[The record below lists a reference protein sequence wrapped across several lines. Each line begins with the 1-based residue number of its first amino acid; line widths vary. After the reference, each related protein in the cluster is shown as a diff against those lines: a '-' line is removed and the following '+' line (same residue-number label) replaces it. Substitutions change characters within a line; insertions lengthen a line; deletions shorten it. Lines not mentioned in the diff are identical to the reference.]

1 MAPVTVQAQDGFGK
15 LRTDW
20 PVTIAYNNATIAS
33 GNGVVTLYLPL
44 SEYAG
49 QYTVTVATTVKSQ
62 TGATVVNTT
71 SLSVSGPTTY
81 VVSVPS
87 GVISASVVDAFGSA
101 LSSSPVQ
108 IANVASGTGTVTA
121 EVLAGTYTV
130 SAQAFGYTW
139 SKTVSVARGQTATVQ
154 IVIPTAKISASVV
167 DQAKGTTGAWPI
179 EIIGP
184 NGAAIAAGT
193 GTVEAEVLAQDNTG
207 APLQYNVVANT
218 PFGTY
223 STGAFTLTPGQTA
236 TKTITVPTAILQIS
250 AVDDNGYPIN
260 NLVSQVDV
268 YFANGTLYRSFS
280 SAPVEV
286 EVLGGQ
292 QYTIKVTAQQNHV
305 GTAQI
310 TPAAGQ
316 TVAVRVTVPGTAGIT
331 IGGVRIPIPEL
342 VLWIVLVI
350 VIVIIVAIL
359 LMEYSNWRRRRLMQ
373 ILAPPK

>member
-1 MAPVTVQAQDGFGK
+1 
-15 LRTDW
+15 
-20 PVTIAYNNATIAS
+20 
-33 GNGVVTLYLPL
+33 
-44 SEYAG
+44 
-49 QYTVTVATTVKSQ
+49 VTVATTVRTPS
-62 TGATVVNTT
+62 GSVVVNSTQLT
-71 SLSVSGPTTY
+71 VSGPATY

-87 GVISASVVDAFGSA
+87 GVISASVVDAFGTA

-108 IANVASGTGTVTA
+108 IANVASGTGSVSA

-139 SKTVSVARGQTATVQ
+139 SKTVSVSRGQTASVQ
-154 IVIPTAKISASVV
+154 IVVPTAKISASVV
-167 DQAKGTTGAWPI
+167 DQAMGTTGNWPI
-179 EIIGP
+179 QIVGP
-184 NGAAIAAGT
+184 NGAVVASGT
-193 GTVEAEVLAQDNTG
+193 GTVSAEVLAQDNTG
-207 APLQYNVVANT
+207 APLQYNVVAVT

-223 STGAFTLTPGQTA
+223 STGSFTPSPGQTA
-236 TKTITVPTAILQIS
+236 TKTITVPTAVLQIS

-260 NLVSQVDV
+260 DMVSQVDV

-280 SAPVEV
+280 SAPVSV
-286 EVLGGQ
+286 EVLSGQ
-292 QYTIKVTAQQNHV
+292 QYTVKVTAQQNHV

-310 TPAAGQ
+310 TPPAGQ
-316 TVAVRVTVPGTAGIT
+316 TVALRVTVPGTAGIT
-331 IGGVRIPIPEL
+331 IGGVRIPISEL